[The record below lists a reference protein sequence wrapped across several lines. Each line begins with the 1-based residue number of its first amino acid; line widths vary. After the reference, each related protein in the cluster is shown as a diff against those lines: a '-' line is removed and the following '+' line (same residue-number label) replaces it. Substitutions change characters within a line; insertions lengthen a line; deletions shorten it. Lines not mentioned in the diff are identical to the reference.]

1 MLQLIPKRVLEAA
14 RLIYA
19 GKVFI
24 FLGFVIIFFIALRPP
39 FDPDMGWHLAN
50 GKYLLSH
57 HLQVARSDIYSYT
70 MPDFPLIMHEWV
82 ADVMMY
88 ALSISSKFGLLIMSV
103 FFALISTLAFVTAS
117 FGVKA
122 KREHKMIAA
131 ILTTIASIPVLGV
144 RPQMISLLALAII
157 IFIILRFRVD
167 QKTRAVFFLPL
178 IFFLWVNLHGGF
190 AVGLFFIGLFIGIEL
205 LKSLAVTALKNKKR
219 AVFMRIRIKIRKDLI
234 AMQSFLKL
242 IYLFLAS
249 ALATLLNPYGWR
261 VYIEVFTTIF
271 DTYAKSNIN
280 EWMPVA
286 ISNPM
291 SYEFLIYVSLLAI
304 LLLFSYKKIDF
315 TYLTISLVFLYL
327 ALSSWRHMPLFLIVS
342 TPLWV
347 GIVEK
352 ITGEELL
359 NIIRKKYFLPLLLLA
374 IFFIAR
380 QQLEVVVPKSLS
392 VEKLSEGIYPYKAV
406 EYLKN
411 NPIEGNMFNEYN
423 WGGFLIWRYPE
434 KKVFIDGRM
443 PSWKIGDYRVFQDFN
458 TIGSVNEG
466 WDELLR
472 KYDVAFSLVYNDQ
485 PNQLKYGYLK
495 WEKVYG
501 DDLAAIYK
509 RPQ

>member
-1 MLQLIPKRVLEAA
+1 MRSNFRKIINAI
-14 RLIYA
+14 RLINT
-19 GKVFI
+19 GKVFV
-24 FLGFVIIFFIALRPP
+24 FLGFLIIFFIALRPS

-88 ALSISSKFGLLIMSV
+88 ALFISSKFGLLIMSFV
-103 FFALISTLAFVTAS
+103 FALISASAFMVAS

-122 KREHKMIAA
+122 KKEHKIIAA
-131 ILTTIASIPVLGV
+131 MLTTIASIPVLGV

-157 IFIILRFRVD
+157 IFIILRFRLD
-167 QKTRAVFFLPL
+167 QKTRLIFLLPL
-178 IFFLWVNLHGGF
+178 IFFSWVNLHGGF

-205 LKSLAVTALKNKKR
+205 LKKLIVLTVKNRKR
-219 AVFMRIRIKIRKDLI
+219 LIFERIKEGIEKESISMKSL
-234 AMQSFLKL
+234 MKL
-242 IYLFLAS
+242 GYIFAGS
-249 ALATLLNPYGWR
+249 ALATLFNPYGWR

-291 SYEFLIYVSLLAI
+291 SYQFLIYVTLLAI

-315 TYLTISLVFLYL
+315 TYLAISLVFFYL
-327 ALSSWRHMPLFLIVS
+327 AWTSWRHMPLFLIVS

-359 NIIRKKYFLPLLLLA
+359 NIIRKKYFLPLLILA
-374 IFFIAR
+374 VFFIAR
-380 QQLEVVVPKSLS
+380 QQIEIVNSKSLS
-392 VEKLSEGIYPYKAV
+392 VEKLSQGIYPYKAV

-423 WGGFLIWRYPE
+423 WGGFLIWQYPD

-458 TIGSVNEG
+458 TIGSINEG
-466 WDELLR
+466 WDELLS
-472 KYDVAFSLVYNDQ
+472 KYDISFSLVYNDQ
-485 PNQLKYGYLK
+485 PNQFKYGYLK
-495 WEKVYG
+495 WEKVYS